1 MRIFFLAVV
10 ACLFAGTASAQE
22 LYGDIKTAEGWAW
35 SEIKQGRVAD
45 FNVRCTTS
53 VLDARQ
59 QDERWA
65 NICRRIPA
73 SFLVNVLT
81 REPWREQVPQSGVAI
96 TGARVFG
103 NLDLAN
109 AKLVRAILIESSL
122 LENGVNLNSTRT
134 ENRITI
140 GGSRVWGTF
149 DAGSLHSPLSLDL
162 GETFFE
168 GLVSLSYAEIGGL
181 VSLGSAF
188 LTAKLEAHQIRVG
201 TSLNMRRAVFLKE
214 VGIVNA
220 RIADSVNFEGAVLKG
235 DLIAD
240 ALQVGSYLTLT
251 STDSNKGAFKSVYLR
266 GASIGRHLQIQDV
279 TIDGNLYA
287 DSAQVGG
294 NMYLR
299 STVSDGMRVHNVEL
313 TSAKIGGL
321 VNVNAAYLSG
331 DIQAQGLRV
340 GSSVSLKD
348 VNAAGSLNLD
358 FSNIDGNFD
367 IRGAKF
373 ARLNA
378 SGTTIT
384 GDLILGATRT
394 PMEWR
399 TADGQEGDLFLRN
412 TRVAGLVDDQ
422 NAWPAKGHLH
432 IDGFAFNH
440 LGGDG
445 GDTAYQVRT
454 RGTAWWDEWI
464 RRDPVYTPAPY
475 DQLAGALVSGGDR
488 AAADEMRFLG
498 RVRQRETETAWRPWI
513 FAGFLQYVAGFGIA
527 DYTFRVLYWVVCI
540 STVGAIY
547 LWTCVPRAS
556 ENGFV
561 WCVGASLSRLLP
573 IIEINKEFT
582 DFFNDPKRRRLTG
595 MQSFVFSLV
604 RLIGWVLGAILI
616 AAVAGLTSRN

>member
-1 MRIFFLAVV
+1 MRIFFLAVA

-22 LYGDIKTAEGWAW
+22 LYGDIKTPEGWAW

-45 FNVRCTTS
+45 FNVRCMTPG
-53 VLDARQ
+53 LDARQ

-65 NICRRIPA
+65 NNCRRIPA
-73 SFLVNVLT
+73 SFLVNILT

-109 AKLVRAILIESSL
+109 AKLVRAILIEGSR

-140 GGSRVWGTF
+140 GGSRVWGAF
-149 DAGSLHSPLSLDL
+149 DASSLHSPLSLDL

-168 GLVSLSYAEIGGL
+168 GSVSLRYAEIGGF
-181 VSLGSAF
+181 VSFGGAF
-188 LTAKLEAHQIRVG
+188 FAANLEVGQIRVG
-201 TSLNMRRAVFLKE
+201 ASLNMRRVVVNE
-214 VGIVNA
+214 VGLVNA
-220 RIADSVNFEGAVLKG
+220 RIADTANFEGAMLKG

-240 ALQVGSYLTLT
+240 ALQVGSYVTLA
-251 STDSNKGAFKSVYLR
+251 STESNKGAFKSVYLQ

-287 DSAQVGG
+287 DSAQIGG

-299 STVSDGMRVHNVEL
+299 STVSEGMRVHNVEL
-313 TSAKIGGL
+313 TSAKIGGWID
-321 VNVNAAYLSG
+321 VNAAYLSG
-331 DIQAQGLRV
+331 DLQAQGLRV
-340 GSSVSLKD
+340 GRSVSLTD

-358 FSNIDGNFD
+358 FSNIDGNLD

-378 SGTTIT
+378 SGTTIA
-384 GDLILGATRT
+384 GDLILGAKGTA
-394 PMEWR
+394 MEWR
-399 TADGQEGDLFLRN
+399 TADGQAGDLFLRN

-445 GDTAYQVRT
+445 GHTAYQVRT

-464 RRDPVYTPAPY
+464 RRDPLYTPASY

-488 AAADEMRFLG
+488 AAADEIRFLG

-527 DYTFRVLYWVVCI
+527 DYTFRVLYWVVGI

-595 MQSFVFSLV
+595 RQSFVFSLV